1 VKPQLRL
8 LLITLLLALIP
19 LGSGCGPSY
28 KIPAEP
34 AAALAEGAKKEELA
48 LKADEAKSSEAAKL
62 WGDAAGFYGQMAG
75 QFPKQSEGMQAAL
88 KAADLY
94 KDPKKANNTH
104 TGWITLRNIL
114 RQNPTSNLPERAPL
128 EAKRL
133 ELEKRMDTDNSG
145 SPFYKAM
152 DLLVRA
158 CGGNP
163 TYSPVIAVFILSILV
178 AVMLWPL
185 QKMQYASFKDLAKY
199 QPEIK
204 KLQDKYKGD
213 QLLLSQKM
221 KELYAEHGIKPT
233 AGCLPMFVQM
243 GITLLML
250 QLVWTYQFRFSQA
263 HFLWIN
269 PDAGAIGL
277 TWPGI
282 LKGIIGHN
290 LGELDIPMLIL
301 YAGSQ
306 FAQARLIPPPTDPTQ
321 AEIQK
326 TMTTFMPVFYFF
338 IMLQNQMPS
347 ALMLYYFVST
357 ILGMWRQWTLN
368 KQFPRDASAPV
379 VISASDDEKENAGG
393 SELKANPKLIAPRSK
408 KGGKK

>member
-1 VKPQLRL
+1 MLATLLL
-8 LLITLLLALIP
+8 LLIPPGT
-19 LGSGCGPSY
+19 GCGPSFNV
-28 KIPAEP
+28 PETP
-34 AAALAEGAKKEELA
+34 AAALADGAKKEELA
-48 LKADEAKSSEAAKL
+48 KTSEAAKSSRAAQD
-62 WGDAAGFYGQMAG
+62 WQEAAGFYGAIASK
-75 QFPKQSEGMQAAL
+75 FPRQAEGMQAGL

-94 KDPKKANNTH
+94 QSKAGNTH
-104 TGWITLRNIL
+104 TGWLTVRNLL
-114 RQNPTSNLPERAPL
+114 RQNPDSTLPERQQLDDKRKEL
-128 EAKRL
+128 EA
-133 ELEKRMDTDNSG
+133 RMDKDNSA

-152 DLLVRA
+152 DLLVKL

-163 TYSPVIAVFILSILV
+163 GYSPVIAIFILSILV
-178 AVMLWPL
+178 AAMLWPL
-185 QKMQYASFKDLAKY
+185 QKVQYQSFKELARY
-199 QPEIK
+199 QPELK
-204 KLQDKYKGD
+204 KLQERYKGD

-221 KELYAEHGIKPT
+221 KEFYAEHGIKPT

-250 QLVWTYQFRFSQA
+250 QLVWMYQFRFAQS

-269 PDAGAIGL
+269 PGMGTQSL
-277 TWPGI
+277 TWPGWF
-282 LKGIIGHN
+282 KGIIGHN

-306 FAQARLIPPPTDPTQ
+306 FAQSKLIPPPTDPTQ
-321 AEIQK
+321 AEVQK

-357 ILGMWRQWTLN
+357 LLGMWRQWTLN
-368 KQFPRDASAPV
+368 RQFPRDDNEGPV
-379 VISASDDEKENAGG
+379 VIAAGADEKSEGG
-393 SELKANPKLIAPRSK
+393 DRGGELQANPKLIAPKSGK

>member
-1 VKPQLRL
+1 L
-8 LLITLLLALIP
+8 LVALLLALIP

-28 KIPAEP
+28 KIPTDP
-34 AAALAEGAKKEELA
+34 IAALAEAAKKEELA
-48 LKADEAKSSEAAKL
+48 AKADEAKSGEAAKL
-62 WGDAAGFYGQMAG
+62 WGEAAGFYGQMSG

-94 KDPKKANNTH
+94 KDSKKAQNTRQ
-104 TGWITLRNIL
+104 GWMTVRNLLRL
-114 RQNPTSNLPERAPL
+114 NPTGDLPEQKLLAD
-128 EAKRL
+128 KRV
-133 ELEKRMDTDNSG
+133 ELEKLLDEENRASFAG
-145 SPFYKAM
+145 LPYAAM
-152 DLLVRA
+152 DLLVRL
-158 CGGNP
+158 CGNNP
-163 TYSPVIAVFILSILV
+163 VYSPVIAIFILSLMV
-178 AVMLWPL
+178 AAMLWPL
-185 QKMQYASFKDLAKY
+185 QKVQYKSFKELAKY
-199 QPEIK
+199 QPELK

-221 KELYAEHGIKPT
+221 KEFYAEHGINNPM

-243 GITLLML
+243 AITIVML
-250 QLVWTYQFRFSQA
+250 QLVFAYQFRFSQS

-269 PDAGAIGL
+269 PLAGATGL

-290 LGELDIPMLIL
+290 LGELDIPMLLL
-301 YAGSQ
+301 YAASQ

-357 ILGMWRQWTLN
+357 LLGMWRQWTLN
-368 KQFPRDASAPV
+368 KQFPRDAGNEPV
-379 VISASDDEKENAGG
+379 IISASDDEKEKAEG